1 MQLRI
6 GVDVGG
12 TNTDAVLIDG
22 SEVVAWIKVPTS
34 SDVGSGIVNAFHAL
48 LDGREIAPDC
58 ISAVMIGTTHFTNAF
73 VQRCDLAKVCCI
85 RLGLPA
91 SRGVPPFSGWP
102 KDVRDAVH
110 AGAVLVGGGFEFD
123 GRLIAPLDEKA
134 VVRTAKSAALN
145 GVTQIAVS
153 GIFSQINDE
162 QEKRAAE
169 IIRKAVPHLEISLS
183 CELGRAGLIERENAA
198 IMNASLRPM
207 AERVADAFDEAL
219 AKLGLTCP
227 YYVSQN
233 DGTLM
238 DARQM
243 REYPALTFA
252 AGPTNSLRGAAWLTG
267 LKDGIVVDIGG
278 TTSDVGVL
286 INNFPRQSSVHV
298 DVGGVRTNFR
308 MPDVLSVG
316 LGGGSR
322 VRFDKGVVS
331 VGPDSV
337 GFRLADEALVF
348 GGTQLTASDLA
359 VAGEW
364 AEFGDRSHLTGLDPK
379 VLHDG
384 AACMQNL
391 IADAIDRVKTS
402 PGPLPMILVGG
413 GSVLVNA
420 TPDGVSEMLRPDHAG
435 VANAIGAAIGQISG
449 EVDRIFTI
457 EGPDEREIA
466 LEKAKNEATAK
477 AIEAGASVGSIEIV
491 DLDTFPLQYLPGGAT
506 RVTCRAVG
514 DLEVKEMV
522 HG

>member
-1 MQLRI
+1 MRI

-22 SEVVAWIKVPTS
+22 TRVVSSIKVPTS
-34 SDVGSGIVNAFHAL
+34 DDVGGGIVNAIRSL
-48 LDGREIAPDC
+48 LAQHDTSPEV
-58 ISAVMIGTTHFTNAF
+58 ISTVMIGTTHFTNAF
-73 VQRCDLAKVCCI
+73 VQRRELAKVCCI

-91 SRGVPPFSGWP
+91 SRGIPPFSGWP
-102 KDVRDAVH
+102 EDVRETVFAD
-110 AGAVLVGGGFEFD
+110 AVLVRGGFEFD
-123 GRLIAPLDEKA
+123 GRLIAPLDEEEVA
-134 VVRTAKSAALN
+134 RIAKEATRD

-162 QEKRAAE
+162 QEMRAAQ
-169 IIRKAVPHLEISLS
+169 IIRDVAPQLEVSLS
-183 CELGRAGLIERENAA
+183 SQLGRAGLIERENAA
-198 IMNASLRPM
+198 IMNASLRPL
-207 AERVADAFDEAL
+207 AQKVADAFAAAL
-219 AKLGLTCP
+219 STLGLTCP

-238 DARQM
+238 DAEQM
-243 REYPALTFA
+243 RRYPVLTFA

-267 LKDGIVVDIGG
+267 IKHGIVVDIGG

-286 INNFPRQSSVHV
+286 VNNFPRQSSVHV

-322 VRFDKGVVS
+322 VRIGDETIT

-337 GFRLADEALVF
+337 GFRLTEEALVF
-348 GGTQLTASDLA
+348 GGEQLTASDLA
-359 VAGEW
+359 VAAGW
-364 AEFGDRSHLTGLDPK
+364 AKFGNKSLLAALDPET
-379 VLHDG
+379 VSAGERCIHR
-384 AACMQNL
+384 
-391 IADAIDRVKTS
+391 IVADAIDKVKTN
-402 PGPLPMILVGG
+402 PEPFPLILVGG
-413 GSVLVNA
+413 GSVLVNR
-420 TPDGVSEMLRPDHAG
+420 TPEGVSEMLRPEHAG

-457 EGPDEREIA
+457 ENGEDREKA
-466 LEKAKNEATAK
+466 LEQAQGEATAK
-477 AIEAGASVGSIEIV
+477 AIEAGAVAASVEIT

-514 DLEVKEMV
+514 DLEIKELT

>member
-1 MQLRI
+1 MRI

-12 TNTDAVLIDG
+12 TNTDAVLIDR
-22 SEVVAWIKVPTS
+22 SEVVASIKVPTS
-34 SDVGSGIVNAFHAL
+34 SDVGSGIVSAIRSL
-48 LDGREIAPDC
+48 LEQRKTSPDC

-73 VQRCDLAKVCCI
+73 IQRRDLAKVCCI

-102 KDVRDAVH
+102 QDMRDAVH

-123 GRLIAPLDEKA
+123 GRLIAPLDEEA
-134 VVRTAKSAALN
+134 VARTAKAAALD

-162 QEKRAAE
+162 QEKRAEE
-169 IIRKAVPHLEISLS
+169 IIRQAVPQLEVTRSS
-183 CELGRAGLIERENAA
+183 ELGRAGLIERENAA

-207 AERVADAFDEAL
+207 AEKVAAAFTDAL
-219 AKLGLTCP
+219 ATLRLTCP

-238 DARQM
+238 DAQQM
-243 REYPALTFA
+243 RENPVLTFA

-322 VRFDKGVVS
+322 VKTDNGVVS

-337 GFRLADEALVF
+337 GFRLTEEALIF
-348 GGTQLTASDLA
+348 GGEQVTASDLA
-359 VAGEW
+359 VAGGW
-364 AEFGDRSHLTGLDPK
+364 AEFGDPTALSGLDPQI
-379 VLHDG
+379 VSDG
-384 AACMQNL
+384 AACIQS
-391 IADAIDRVKTS
+391 IVTSAIDRVKTS
-402 PGPLPMILVGG
+402 PDPLPMILVGG
-413 GSVLVNA
+413 GSVLVNVA
-420 TPDGVSEMLRPDHAG
+420 PEGVSEMLRPEHAG

-449 EVDRIFTI
+449 EVDQIFTI
-457 EGPDEREIA
+457 ENADDRAKA
-466 LEKAKNEATAK
+466 LEQASAQATAK
-477 AIEAGASVGSIEIV
+477 AVKAGATAGSVEIV
-491 DLDTFPLQYLPGGAT
+491 DLDAFPLQYLPGGAT

-514 DLEVKEMV
+514 NLEITEMA

>member
-1 MQLRI
+1 MRI

-22 SEVVAWIKVPTS
+22 SSVVAAIKVPTS
-34 SDVGSGIVNAFHAL
+34 SDVGSGIVEAIRSL
-48 LDGREIAPDC
+48 LAQNETSPDV

-73 VQRCDLAKVCCI
+73 VQRRELAKVCCI

-102 KDVRDAVH
+102 EDVREAVFADAALVH
-110 AGAVLVGGGFEFD
+110 GGYEFD
-123 GRLIAPLDEKA
+123 GRLISPLDEDAIKRLA
-134 VVRTAKSAALN
+134 VNAEHN
-145 GVTQIAVS
+145 GITQIAVS

-162 QEKRAAE
+162 QEKRAAQ
-169 IIRKAVPHLEISLS
+169 IIQEISARLEVSLS
-183 CELGRAGLIERENAA
+183 SQLGRAGLIERENAA
-198 IMNASLRPM
+198 IMNASLRPL
-207 AERVADAFDEAL
+207 AQKVAVAFADAL
-219 AKLGLTCP
+219 STLGLTCP

-238 DARQM
+238 DAEQM
-243 REYPALTFA
+243 RRYPVLTFA

-267 LKDGIVVDIGG
+267 TIDGIVVDIGG

-286 INNFPRQSSVHV
+286 VNNFPRQSSVHV

-322 VRFDKGVVS
+322 VRGEKDVVS

-337 GFRLADEALVF
+337 GFRLTEEALVF
-348 GGTQLTASDLA
+348 GGDQLTASDIA
-359 VAGEW
+359 VAGGW
-364 AEFGDRSHLTGLDPK
+364 ADFGDKSRLTALDPDM
-379 VLHDG
+379 VSAG
-384 AACMQNL
+384 AQSIQRIVAE
-391 IADAIDRVKTS
+391 AIDKVKTN
-402 PGPLPMILVGG
+402 PEPVPLILVGG
-413 GSVLVNA
+413 GSILVNSE
-420 TPDGVSEMLRPDHAG
+420 PEGVSEMLRPEHAG

-457 EGPDEREIA
+457 ENGEDREKA
-466 LEKAKNEATAK
+466 LEQARGEATAK
-477 AIEAGASVGSIEIV
+477 AIGAGAVASSVEIT

-514 DLEVKEMV
+514 NLEIKELA